1 LIVERLR
8 FDASAHPSS
17 TPASAANESLSVPQT
32 GEKFLR
38 DETAIA
44 RGSGVVL
51 LDETATVM
59 ETAKKLI
66 DFDLRQPVARLRAAG
81 MPRLCRRRGRRVL
94 QHESRQLF
102 HHGRSDRT
110 ARGVQRRAGPGWSIT
125 GDFFHSGGASLVCRF
140 YGSLSP
146 GPNSHFYTIDPAE
159 CQSLKDIQATTP
171 ATEKRWNF
179 ESNDFASTIP
189 VAGQCAA
196 GRVAVY
202 RAYNNGFTR
211 GIDSNHRITSNIVA
225 YQAQIAK
232 GWKGEGVVMCA
243 PAT

>member
-1 LIVERLR
+1 VLPGCPGYVAGAVVE
-8 FDASAHPSS
+8 S
-17 TPASAANESLSVPQT
+17 TT
-32 GEKFLR
+32 
-38 DETAIA
+38 
-44 RGSGVVL
+44 
-51 LDETATVM
+51 
-59 ETAKKLI
+59 
-66 DFDLRQPVARLRAAG
+66 
-81 MPRLCRRRGRRVL
+81 RVL
-94 QHESRQLF
+94 DNYFITADPTEQLAVYN
-102 HHGRSDRT
+102 G
-110 ARGVQRRAGPGWSIT
+110 AAGPGWSIT

-211 GIDSNHRITSNIVA
+211 GIDSNHRITSNIAA